1 MRIHRLQITAFGPFA
16 GTVDVDLDALSAGG
30 VFLIHGAT
38 GAGKT
43 SLLDA
48 ICFALFAD
56 VPGAR
61 SKKGLRSDHAPRGV
75 RPQVVLE
82 FTADSRRWRV
92 TRSPEYARPKLR
104 GSGWVSVPAHV
115 DLEEQV
121 QRQWQAVSSRLDE
134 VADRIEHLVGMGLSQ
149 FAKVAVLPQGEF
161 GAFLRANAEERR
173 ALLERLFDIET
184 FAAVESWLAD
194 RRRSTGADAEAA
206 RARVH
211 LDLTRI
217 ADVLAETGAA
227 PPGVGSAS
235 GAGGTEPPLA
245 DDGLDAVAAFA
256 IDDSTAFARQLR
268 EVQEA
273 AHAEV
278 NALLATT
285 DLAGLAERAATQA
298 LAAAEAVEAL
308 RARGRA
314 ARSALDA
321 LEALE
326 AERAAQRARRAAA
339 RRAEALA
346 GHLAA
351 LTRADTES
359 VRARGRSDAAR
370 IPLAALFTWDG
381 DSPRSAPSATDQ
393 ATALMEEAHRHD
405 EAARDLHA
413 ATERLARLDARIIR
427 QRQEVEAAAS
437 AATRATVAAET
448 ATAEVE
454 ALQARLTAAETADHD
469 VAAAETEVVTA
480 AALIDLART
489 IADDEATLVQA
500 QDERRAAHD
509 ITLRAREEHLDLRR
523 RHLDG
528 MAARL
533 AAGLIDG
540 DPCPVCGGL
549 DHPHP
554 ARPSDPV
561 SVEDVDGAE
570 QRVGVAE
577 AAVHAI
583 DKRIV
588 ALTSRVAERRER
600 LEGADRPALEAR
612 HQEALARLQ
621 RCRAAA
627 AALADLRA
635 RTERAG
641 AARHAAAAAA
651 QEATTATASVVA
663 VLTDLEAEQRE
674 TQDARTV
681 HAQAHRS
688 CPCLRVDGDEDRGQ
702 GLAHHEHV
710 SGLLTDLQHAE
721 RAATT
726 AQGALAEA
734 RDDTDD
740 AIKAHGFTDLGQVR
754 GATLTQAEADDLDE
768 TLTEHERARVSAQA
782 IMDDPDV
789 SAALAAPEADLP
801 ALTRAADAARADLL
815 AANRA
820 LAAAQTRDAALSRIV
835 PGVLTALPERDR
847 LDLAAAQTKTLAD
860 TVAGLGGDN
869 ALRMRLTAYVLA
881 ARLEQVVA
889 FANDRLGGLGGG
901 RYILEHS
908 DERTGGGR
916 SGLGLRV
923 LDQWTGQ
930 ARETTSLSGG
940 ETFMASLALALGLA
954 DALRAEAGGFE
965 LGTLFVDEGFGS
977 LDDDSLDEVLTIL
990 DGLQQGG
997 RSVGV
1002 VSHVAELRTRIPRQL
1017 VVTKT
1022 SDGSTVETRTEPAV
1036 G

>member
-1 MRIHRLQITAFGPFA
+1 VRIHRLQITAFGPFA
-16 GTVDVDLDALSAGG
+16 GTVDVDLDGLSAGG

-48 ICFALFAD
+48 ICYALFAD

-61 SKKGLRSDHAPRGV
+61 SKKGLRSDHAPPGV

-173 ALLERLFDIET
+173 VLLERLFDIET

-217 ADVLAETGAA
+217 ADVLADTGAA
-227 PPGVGSAS
+227 PPGGSAS
-235 GAGGTEPPLA
+235 GVGGAEPPLA

-256 IDDSTAFARQLR
+256 IDDSTVLARQLR
-268 EVQEA
+268 EVQES

-370 IPLAALFTWDG
+370 IPLAALFTPPD
-381 DSPRSAPSATDQ
+381 DSPEAQPSATDQ
-393 ATALMEEAHRHD
+393 ATALMEEVHRHD

-413 ATERLARLDARIIR
+413 AAQRLARLEARIIR

-437 AATRATVAAET
+437 AATKATVAAEV
-448 ATAEVE
+448 ATAKVE
-454 ALQARLTAAETADHD
+454 ELQARLAAAEAADHD

-489 IADDEATLVQA
+489 IADDEATLVQTR
-500 QDERRAAHD
+500 DEHRAAHD
-509 ITLRAREEHLDLRR
+509 IALRAREEHLDLRR

-570 QRVGVAE
+570 QRVAVAE
-577 AAVHAI
+577 EAVHAI
-583 DKRIV
+583 DKRIA

-600 LEGADRPALEAR
+600 LAGANRPALEAR
-612 HQEALARLQ
+612 HQESLARLQ
-621 RCRAAA
+621 RCQAAA
-627 AALADLRA
+627 ATLADLGVHSERA
-635 RTERAG
+635 RTDRD
-641 AARHAAAAAA
+641 AAAAAA
-651 QEATTATASVVA
+651 QEATTAAASVFA

-674 TQDARTV
+674 THDAHTV

-688 CPCLRVDGDEDRGQ
+688 CPCLRLGADVDRGQ
-702 GLAHHEHV
+702 TLGHHEHV
-710 SGLLTDLQHAE
+710 SSLLTDLQQAE

-726 AQGALAEA
+726 AQAALAETRA
-734 RDDTDD
+734 DTDT
-740 AIKAHGFTDLGQVR
+740 AIKAHGFTDVGQVR
-754 GATLTQAEADDLDE
+754 AATLTQAEADDLDE
-768 TLTEHERARVSAQA
+768 TLTEHERARLSAQA
-782 IMDDPDV
+782 ILDDPDV

-901 RYILEHS
+901 RYVLEHS